1 MIIKLLGMPLNQR
14 RAPHAPFNPKSSVKT
29 CRKNLWKYAMLNM
42 KDAKKRYSS
51 SIPEKLIKQQKVLW
65 LPGKKGRGVK
75 GEVDVL
81 MFDSMIQA

>member
-1 MIIKLLGMPLNQR
+1 MLPLIQ
-14 RAPHAPFNPKSSVKT
+14 KVVCET